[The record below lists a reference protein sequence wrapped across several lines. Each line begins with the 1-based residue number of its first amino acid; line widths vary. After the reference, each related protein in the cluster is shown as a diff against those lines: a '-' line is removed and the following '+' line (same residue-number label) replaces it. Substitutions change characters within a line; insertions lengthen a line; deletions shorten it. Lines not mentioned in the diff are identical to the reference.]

1 MYGQPIPLPQN
12 CVLLRPHWQYH
23 VKRCGIRRSRQ
34 CADGPTR
41 SAKILHAIVDSYSA
55 CVNQPVQLLFFAL
68 SAILNHRLYGGDACD
83 VYTHS
88 PGTYSVPTF
97 VSIDDQY
104 AEWYHD
110 RYKNLP
116 TLHRKHDLPFQKAI
130 QGHPEAGRMWET
142 HINSILFSTEL
153 NCCTT
158 THDRCIYH
166 TTDHNS
172 VQIGRA

>member
-23 VKRCGIRRSRQ
+23 VKRSGVRRSRQ
-34 CADGPTR
+34 CADGSKR
-41 SAKILHAIVDSYSA
+41 SAPILHAIVDSYSA
-55 CVNQPVQLLFFAL
+55 CVNQPVQRLFFAL

-83 VYTHS
+83 AYAHS

-116 TLHRKHDLPFQKAI
+116 ALNRRHVLPVQKAI
-130 QGHPEAGRMWET
+130 QGHPEAGRMWKRT
-142 HINSILFSTEL
+142 SIQFCFHP
-153 NCCTT
+153 N
-158 THDRCIYH
+158 
-166 TTDHNS
+166 
-172 VQIGRA
+172 